1 MLAEVVKQRDKERIE
16 ELQKER
22 DKYSKHYKRDTIIY
36 FNTIH
41 VIGGIETWIYNLGKR
56 YEFSVVYDIA
66 DEKQLE
72 RLESIGIETIKN
84 VGQQIECDTLLFM
97 LHDNNANIKANKK
110 YLFIHGLYNTKK
122 EVGDIPEYDE
132 IYAVSK
138 IASDKFYQVTGIK
151 PKIMYNPID
160 IETKEEPLI
169 FGVFS
174 RLSKEKGKDRI
185 IYLLDKLIEHKKE
198 FLMLIFTDL
207 PFDYPDERVI
217 FMKPTLNNIGWMKKC
232 DYILNPSDT
241 EAGSLTLQEALKL
254 GIPLIV
260 TKLDIL
266 KEFNID
272 HSNSKILD
280 FDMSNLDIEDLW
292 NKPVVKNWIEPISK
306 EWEDIMKKKVFRER
320 YDDFLKW
327 SEENGAT
334 KAIIFE
340 PATKGDNL
348 LEKTI
353 IDIKPKTEKKK
364 VKK

>member
-1 MLAEVVKQRDKERIE
+1 MLADVVKDIEKRRIE

-22 DKYSKHYKRDTIIY
+22 DKYNKPYKRDTIIY

-41 VIGGIETWIYNLGKR
+41 TIGGIETWIYNLGKR
-56 YEFSVVYDIA
+56 YEFSVVYDKA
-66 DEKQLE
+66 NEKQLK

-84 VGQQIECDTLLFM
+84 VGQSIECNTLLFM
-97 LHDNNANIKANKK
+97 LYDNNANIKAKK
-110 YLFIHGLYNTKK
+110 RYLFIHGLYNTKE
-122 EVGDIPEYDE
+122 EVGDIPVHDE

-138 IASDKFYQVTGIK
+138 TAADKFYQATGIK
-151 PKIMYNPID
+151 TKVMYNPVD
-160 IETKEEPLI
+160 IETKQEPLI
-169 FGVFS
+169 LGVFS

-185 IYLLDKLIEHKKE
+185 IYLLDKLNEHKKD

-207 PFDYPDERVI
+207 PFDYPDNRVI

-241 EAGSLTLQEALKL
+241 EAGSYTLQESLKL

-266 KEFNID
+266 KEFNINE
-272 HSNSKILD
+272 SNAKILE

-292 NKPVVKNWIEPISK
+292 NKPVVKNWKEPRSK
-306 EWEDIMKKKVFRER
+306 EWEVIMKKKVLRKLREICE
-320 YDDFLKW
+320 DVIG
-327 SEENGAT
+327 EEETNKLINEAVNEVLEET
-334 KAIIFE
+334 K
-340 PATKGDNL
+340 P
-348 LEKTI
+348 
-353 IDIKPKTEKKK
+353 KPKTEKKK